1 METAFDVIYKLVSMM
16 ASVGIFA
23 GIAKLVAWAV
33 RLEPRIEHVET
44 ETAAHGQM
52 IQQFTASQ
60 ARIEGFLKGA
70 LDGKKQD

>member
-1 METAFDVIYKLVSMM
+1 METAFDVIYKLVSML
-16 ASVGIFA
+16 ASIGIFT
-23 GIAKLVAWAV
+23 GIAKLVGWAV

-60 ARIEGFLKGA
+60 ARIEGFLQA
-70 LDGKKQD
+70 AVDGKKKT